1 MMSLPQSAEYRERRC
16 IVLSELQR
24 VMTAARPSSRVEFG
38 GFSFDQGAGTLLK
51 AGRAVL
57 LSDKAAGALRLLL
70 RNRPN
75 TVRKEEFLDVLW
87 PGADVEE
94 NSVAAVIADLRK
106 ALSDSRETPQ
116 FVLTDFGN
124 GYRFIAEVRELDDTA
139 APAGTTQCWVQW
151 RDQRFKLGEGENL
164 VGRDPRHPVWL
175 DHPTVSRVH
184 AAILVRDS
192 EVTVEDRSSLH
203 GTFVDDVRVSAA
215 HPLAEGDAIRFGGTT
230 VVFRRSDTR
239 TVPTID
245 QERLRGES
253 SKRASKSRGP
263 S

>member
-1 MMSLPQSAEYRERRC
+1 MTPSRALP
-16 IVLSELQR
+16 
-24 VMTAARPSSRVEFG
+24 RVEFG
-38 GFSFDQGAGTLLK
+38 GFTFDQGVGTLLK
-51 AGRAVL
+51 AGRAVP
-57 LSDKAAGALRLLL
+57 LSDKSASALRLLL
-70 RNRPN
+70 NNRPN
-75 TVRKEEFLDVLW
+75 TVRKEEFLDALW

-124 GYRFIAEVRELDDTA
+124 GYRFIADVRELDATA
-139 APAGTTQCWVQW
+139 PSGATQCWLQW

-192 EVTVEDRSSLH
+192 QVTVEDRGSLH
-203 GTFVDDVRVSAA
+203 GTFVDDVRISAA
-215 HPLAEGDAIRFGGTT
+215 HPLAEGDTIRFGGTT

-245 QERLRGES
+245 RDHSR
-253 SKRASKSRGP
+253 SRGRK
-263 S
+263 